1 MEIGTCCYEIME
13 VYRMD
18 MQYDFL
24 IGNICGMGISF
35 RLDGFRVL
43 YVLIASFMW
52 LMAMLFSKEYMAHY
66 ENKKRYYI
74 FSLLTY
80 LATVGVFLSA
90 DLFTAFLFFEIM
102 SFTSYVW
109 VAQDEKKES
118 LRAADTYLAIAVMG
132 GLVLLMGL
140 FLLYNMTGTLRM
152 DELLS
157 ASTPFLGTTKLYL
170 AGGCILFGFGA
181 KAGAFPLHVWLPKAH
196 PVAPAPASALLS
208 GILTKAG
215 IFGILIIS
223 CEIFLGDIKWATLIL
238 TIGTITMFLGALL
251 ALFSINLKRT
261 LACSSVSQIG
271 FILVGVGM
279 QGFLGNENYLAVRG
293 TLLHMV
299 NHSMIKLALFMAAG
313 VVFMNIH
320 ELDLNKIKGFGRKKP
335 LLTFIFLMGSLGIA
349 GVPGFNG
356 YISKTLLH
364 EGIVEYIDLLQGG
377 EARVFLYWIGSMKA
391 IEWIFLISGGITVA
405 YMTKIFI
412 AVFVEKNEDEALQQ
426 KFDENK
432 KYMNPLS
439 AFALT
444 LSAVFMPIAGLLPH
458 QVSDKI
464 ADMGQHF
471 MNVTVKDEIVAYFS
485 LTNLKGALI
494 SIVIGVILYFVVVR
508 LWMIRKGVYV
518 NRWPKYLDLE
528 DYFYRPLLLVI
539 LPIFCTTVCRVFD
552 RLLDTIVVVLR
563 KTIFKDSKLPEE
575 PEEGNGITH
584 TLGEA
589 ADGFVH
595 KMNQTVWRYQ
605 PHTENKEHKLALK
618 YQELSENNTII
629 GRSLSFGLLLVCV
642 GLILVLVYLLL

>member
-1 MEIGTCCYEIME
+1 
-13 VYRMD
+13 MD

-24 IGNICGMGISF
+24 IGNICGLGLSF

-43 YVLIASFMW
+43 YVLIATFMW
-52 LMAMLFSKEYMAHY
+52 LMAMLFSTEYMKHY

-74 FSLLTY
+74 FSALTY
-80 LATVGVFLSA
+80 VATVGVFLSA
-90 DLFTAFLFFEIM
+90 DLFTVFLFFEIM

-118 LRAADTYLAIAVMG
+118 LRAGDTYLAIAVMG

-140 FLLYNMTGTLRM
+140 FLLYDMTGTLAM
-152 DELLS
+152 DELLF
-157 ASTPFLGTTKLYL
+157 AREPYLGTTKLYL

-215 IFGILIIS
+215 IFGILVIS

-238 TIGTITMFLGALL
+238 TIGIITMFLGALL

-271 FILVGVGM
+271 FILVGIGM

-313 VVFMNIH
+313 VIFMNIH
-320 ELDLNKIKGFGRKKP
+320 ELDLNKIRGYGRKKP
-335 LLTFIFLMGSLGIA
+335 LLLFIFLMGALGIA
-349 GVPGFNG
+349 GVPLFNG

-364 EGIVEYIDLLQGG
+364 EGIVEYIDLLQGS
-377 EARVFLYWIGSMKA
+377 EARVFLYWIGEMKA

-405 YMTKIFI
+405 YMAKIFI
-412 AVFVEKNEDEALQQ
+412 AIFVEKNKDEALQ
-426 KFDENK
+426 KKYDENR

-439 AFALT
+439 ATALT
-444 LSAVFMPIAGLLPH
+444 LSALFMPLAGIFPH
-458 QVSDKI
+458 QISDRI

-471 MNVTVKDEIVAYFS
+471 MNVWVKEEVAAYFS
-485 LTNLKGALI
+485 LTNLKDAMI
-494 SIVIGVILYFVVVR
+494 SIVIGVTLYFTVVR
-508 LWMIRKGVYV
+508 LWMIKKGEYV
-518 NRWPKYLDLE
+518 NRWPGYLDLE
-528 DYFYRPLLLVI
+528 DYFYRPLLLTV
-539 LPIFCTTVCRVFD
+539 LPVFSVTICRVFD
-552 RLLDTIVVVLR
+552 RLVDTIVVVLR
-563 KTIFKDSKLPEE
+563 KTVFKDSKLPEE
-575 PEEGNGITH
+575 PEEGNEITH
-584 TLGEA
+584 AVGSA
-589 ADGFVH
+589 ADSFIH
-595 KMNQTVWRYQ
+595 KLNQSVWSYQ
-605 PHTENKEHKLALK
+605 PHAENKEHKLAMK